1 MAQIPHFIEAGAYGL
16 LNDVLAGF
24 HSNNGYAQPNRFE
37 ILINAPS
44 KRALP
49 PNSGFQTNI
58 HAGRERKS
66 DIRSISL
73 RCDSI
78 SLPGRN
84 LSTMTD
90 SNIYGPT
97 REIVEGVTFA
107 EDINIVFNGS
117 SGLDERVF
125 FENWQRQAFNE
136 ETWNIGY
143 YKDYVADIDI
153 YLLDKQDKRRFGL
166 KIHEAFPKTIT
177 ATDLNYGTNNEIIK
191 TSVSFSFRYWTAL
204 NINQQAPNIHNKIF
218 QTVIDSAERNL
229 IRNQPSILNKLF

>member
-1 MAQIPHFIEAGAYGL
+1 MAEIPHFLEAGAFGV
-16 LNDVLAGF
+16 LNDVLSLF

-37 ILINAPS
+37 IVILSPS

-49 PNSGFQTNI
+49 WLSGGTNNI

-84 LSTMTD
+84 LSTTTD
-90 SNIYGPT
+90 SNIYGPV
-97 REIVEGVTFA
+97 REIVEGVTYA

-136 ETWNIGY
+136 ETWDVQYYNDYIGE
-143 YKDYVADIDI
+143 VEI
-153 YLLDKQDKRRFGL
+153 YLLDKQEQRRYGL
-166 KIHEAFPKTIT
+166 KLHEAFPKTVG
-177 ATDLNYGTNNEIIK
+177 ANELSMGSNGEIIK
-191 TSVSFSFRYWTAL
+191 TTVGFTFRFWTAL
-204 NINQQAPNIHNKIF
+204 NINQQSPSLGSKMIE
-218 QTVIDSAERNL
+218 TVVNVAERNL
-229 IRNQPSILNKLF
+229 TRNIPRLRLLL

>member
-1 MAQIPHFIEAGAYGL
+1 MAEIPHFIEAGAFGL
-16 LNDVLAGF
+16 LNDVLSLF

-37 ILINAPS
+37 ILILPPS

-49 PNSGFQTNI
+49 PNSGGTDNWL
-58 HAGRERKS
+58 AGAERKS

-84 LSTMTD
+84 LSTTTD
-90 SNIYGPT
+90 SNIYGPV
-97 REIVEGVTFA
+97 REIVEGVTYA

-136 ETWNIGY
+136 ETWDVEY
-143 YKDYVADIDI
+143 YNDYVGEVEI
-153 YLLDKQDKRRFGL
+153 YLLDKQEQRRYGL
-166 KIHEAFPKTIT
+166 KLHEAFPKTI
-177 ATDLNYGTNNEIIK
+177 ASNDLSMGSSGEIIK
-191 TSVSFSFRYWTAL
+191 TSIGFTFRFWTAL
-204 NINQQAPNIHNKIF
+204 NINQQAPSLGNRMIE
-218 QTVIDSAERNL
+218 TVVNVAERNL
-229 IRNQPSILNKLF
+229 TRNIPRLRLLL

>member
-1 MAQIPHFIEAGAYGL
+1 MAEIPHFIEAGAFGL
-16 LNDVLAGF
+16 LNDVLSLF

-37 ILINAPS
+37 ILILPPS

-49 PNSGFQTNI
+49 PNSGGTDNI
-58 HAGRERKS
+58 WSGAERKS

-136 ETWNIGY
+136 NTWDVLYYNDYIGE
-143 YKDYVADIDI
+143 VEI
-153 YLLDKQDKRRFGL
+153 YLLDKQEQRRYGL
-166 KIHEAFPKTIT
+166 KLHEAFPKTV
-177 ATDLNYGTNNEIIK
+177 AANELGMGMNCEIIK
-191 TSVSFSFRYWTAL
+191 TTVGFTFRFWSAL
-204 NINQQAPNIHNKIF
+204 NITQQSPSFGDRAAKTISNVF
-218 QTVIDSAERNL
+218 VRNL
-229 IRNQPSILNKLF
+229 TRNIPRLRLRL

>member
-1 MAQIPHFIEAGAYGL
+1 MAEIPNFIEAGAFGL
-16 LNDVLAGF
+16 LNDVLSLF

-37 ILINAPS
+37 ILILPPT

-49 PNSGFQTNI
+49 PNSGGTNNI

-90 SNIYGPT
+90 ANIYGPT

-117 SGLDERVF
+117 SSLDERVF

-136 ETWNIGY
+136 ETWDVEY
-143 YKDYVADIDI
+143 YNDYVGEVEI
-153 YLLDKQDKRRFGL
+153 YLLDKQEQRRYGL
-166 KIHEAFPKTIT
+166 KLHEAFPKTI
-177 ATDLNYGTNNEIIK
+177 AANELSMGTSGEIIK
-191 TSVSFSFRYWTAL
+191 TTVGFTFRFWSAL
-204 NINQQAPNIHNKIF
+204 SLEQQAPSLGDRMIE
-218 QTVIDSAERNL
+218 TVVNVAERNL
-229 IRNQPSILNKLF
+229 TRNIPRLRLLL

>member
-1 MAQIPHFIEAGAYGL
+1 MAEIPNFIEAGAFGL
-16 LNDVLAGF
+16 LNDVLSSF

-37 ILINAPS
+37 ILILPPS

-49 PNSGFQTNI
+49 PNSGGTNNI
-58 HAGRERKS
+58 FSGAERKS
-66 DIRSISL
+66 DIRSISM

-90 SNIYGPT
+90 ANIYGPT

-136 ETWNIGY
+136 ETWDVEY
-143 YKDYVADIDI
+143 YNDYVGEVEI
-153 YLLDKQDKRRFGL
+153 YLLDKQEQRRYGL
-166 KIHEAFPKTIT
+166 KLHEAFPKTV
-177 ATDLNYGTNNEIIK
+177 AANELGMGMNGEIIK
-191 TSVSFSFRYWTAL
+191 TTVGFTFRFWTAL
-204 NINQQAPNIHNKIF
+204 SINQQAPGLGDRMIN
-218 QTVIDSAERNL
+218 TVMNVAERNL
-229 IRNQPSILNKLF
+229 TRNIPRLRLLL

>member
-1 MAQIPHFIEAGAYGL
+1 MAEIPHFVEAGAFGL
-16 LNDVLAGF
+16 LNDVLSLF

-37 ILINAPS
+37 ILILPPS

-49 PNSGFQTNI
+49 PNSGGTDNWLS
-58 HAGRERKS
+58 GVERKS

-90 SNIYGPT
+90 ANIYGPT

-136 ETWNIGY
+136 ETWDVQYYNDYIGE
-143 YKDYVADIDI
+143 VEI
-153 YLLDKQDKRRFGL
+153 YLLDKQEQRRYGL
-166 KIHEAFPKTIT
+166 KLHEAFPKTI
-177 ATDLNYGTNNEIIK
+177 ASNDLSMGQSGEIIK
-191 TSVSFSFRYWTAL
+191 TTVGFTFRFWSAL
-204 NINQQAPNIHNKIF
+204 SLEQQAPSLGDKMIE
-218 QTVIDSAERNL
+218 TVVNVAERNL
-229 IRNQPSILNKLF
+229 TRNIPRLRLLL

>member
-1 MAQIPHFIEAGAYGL
+1 MAEIPHFIEAGAFGL
-16 LNDVLAGF
+16 LNDVLSLF

-37 ILINAPS
+37 ILILPPS

-49 PNSGFQTNI
+49 WLSGGTNNVFSG
-58 HAGRERKS
+58 AERKS

-90 SNIYGPT
+90 ANIYGPT

-117 SGLDERVF
+117 SSLDERVF

-136 ETWNIGY
+136 ETWDVEY
-143 YKDYVADIDI
+143 YNDYVGEVEI
-153 YLLDKQDKRRFGL
+153 YLLDKQEQRRYWL
-166 KIHEAFPKTIT
+166 KLHEAFPKTV
-177 ATDLNYGTNNEIIK
+177 AANELGMGMNGEIIK
-191 TSVSFSFRYWTAL
+191 TTVGFTFRFWTAL
-204 NINQQAPNIHNKIF
+204 SINQQAPGLGDRMIN
-218 QTVIDSAERNL
+218 TVMNVAERNL
-229 IRNQPSILNKLF
+229 TRNIPRLRLLL

>member
-1 MAQIPHFIEAGAYGL
+1 MAEIPHFLEAGAFGV
-16 LNDVLAGF
+16 LNDVLSLF

-49 PNSGFQTNI
+49 PNSGGTDNI
-58 HAGRERKS
+58 WSGAERKS

-84 LSTMTD
+84 LSTTTD
-90 SNIYGPT
+90 SNIYGPV
-97 REIVEGVTFA
+97 REIVEGVTYA

-136 ETWNIGY
+136 NTWDVEYYNDYIGE
-143 YKDYVADIDI
+143 VEI
-153 YLLDKQDKRRFGL
+153 YLLDKQEQRRYGL
-166 KIHEAFPKTIT
+166 KLHEAFPKTI
-177 ATDLNYGTNNEIIK
+177 ASNELSMGQSGEIIK
-191 TSVSFSFRYWTAL
+191 TSIGFTFRFWSAL
-204 NINQQAPNIHNKIF
+204 SLEQQAPSLGDKMIE
-218 QTVIDSAERNL
+218 TVVNVAERNL
-229 IRNQPSILNKLF
+229 TRNIPRLRLLL

>member
-1 MAQIPHFIEAGAYGL
+1 MAEIPHFIEAGAFGL
-16 LNDVLAGF
+16 LNDVLSLF

-37 ILINAPS
+37 ILILPPT

-49 PNSGFQTNI
+49 PNSGGTNNI

-90 SNIYGPT
+90 ANIYGPT

-117 SGLDERVF
+117 SSLDERVF

-136 ETWNIGY
+136 ETWDVEY
-143 YKDYVADIDI
+143 YNDYVGEVEI
-153 YLLDKQDKRRFGL
+153 YLLDKQEQRRYGL
-166 KIHEAFPKTIT
+166 KLHEAFPKTV
-177 ATDLNYGTNNEIIK
+177 AANELGMGMNGEIIK
-191 TSVSFSFRYWTAL
+191 TTVGFTFRFWTAL
-204 NINQQAPNIHNKIF
+204 SINQQAPGLGDRMIN
-218 QTVIDSAERNL
+218 TVMNVAERNL
-229 IRNQPSILNKLF
+229 TRNIPRLRLLL

>member
-1 MAQIPHFIEAGAYGL
+1 MAEIPHFLEAGAFGV
-16 LNDVLAGF
+16 LNDVLSLF

-49 PNSGFQTNI
+49 PNSGGTNNI
-58 HAGRERKS
+58 WSGAERKS

-84 LSTMTD
+84 LSAMTD

-97 REIVEGVTFA
+97 REIVEGVTYA

-125 FENWQRQAFNE
+125 FENWQRQAFDE
-136 ETWNIGY
+136 DTWDVQY
-143 YKDYVADIDI
+143 YNDYVGEVEI
-153 YLLDKQDKRRFGL
+153 YLLDKQEQRRYGL
-166 KIHEAFPKTIT
+166 KLHEAFPKTI
-177 ATDLNYGTNNEIIK
+177 AGNDLSMGSSGEIIK
-191 TSVSFSFRYWTAL
+191 ISVGFAFRFWSAL
-204 NINQQAPNIHNKIF
+204 NITQQSPSFGDRAADTISNVF
-218 QTVIDSAERNL
+218 VRNL
-229 IRNQPSILNKLF
+229 TRNIPRLRLLL

>member
-1 MAQIPHFIEAGAYGL
+1 MAEIPHFIEAGAFGV
-16 LNDVLAGF
+16 LNDVLSLF

-44 KRALP
+44 KRGLR
-49 PNSGFQTNI
+49 PNSGGTDNWLS
-58 HAGRERKS
+58 GVERKS

-125 FENWQRQAFNE
+125 FENWQRQAFRE
-136 ETWNIGY
+136 DTWDVEYYNDYIGE
-143 YKDYVADIDI
+143 VEI
-153 YLLDKQDKRRFGL
+153 YLLDKQEQRRYGL
-166 KIHEAFPKTIT
+166 KLHEAFPKTVG
-177 ATDLNYGTNNEIIK
+177 ANELGMGMNGEIIK
-191 TSVSFSFRYWTAL
+191 TTVGFTFRFWTAL
-204 NINQQAPNIHNKIF
+204 NINQQAPSLGDRMIE
-218 QTVIDSAERNL
+218 TVVNVAERNL
-229 IRNQPSILNKLF
+229 TRNIPRLRLLL

>member
-1 MAQIPHFIEAGAYGL
+1 MAVPSFLEGTAFGV
-16 LNDVLAGF
+16 LNDVLSLF

-49 PNSGFQTNI
+49 WLSGGTNNI
-58 HAGRERKS
+58 WSGAERKS

-84 LSTMTD
+84 LATGTD
-90 SNIYGPT
+90 TNIYGPT

-125 FENWQRQAFNE
+125 FENWQRQAFDEN
-136 ETWNIGY
+136 TWDVQY
-143 YKDYVADIDI
+143 YNDYVGEVEI
-153 YLLDKQDKRRFGL
+153 YLLDKQEQRRYGL
-166 KIHEAFPKTIT
+166 KLHEAFPKTI
-177 ATDLNYGTNNEIIK
+177 AGNELSMGSSGEIIK
-191 TSVSFSFRYWTAL
+191 TTVGFAFRFWTAL
-204 NINQQAPNIHNKIF
+204 NINQQAPGLGSRIADTLTNVAI
-218 QTVIDSAERNL
+218 RNL
-229 IRNQPSILNKLF
+229 TRNIPRLRLRL

>member
-1 MAQIPHFIEAGAYGL
+1 MAEIPHFIEAGAFGV
-16 LNDVLAGF
+16 LNDVLSLF

-44 KRALP
+44 KRGLR
-49 PNSGFQTNI
+49 PNSGGTDNVF
-58 HAGRERKS
+58 AGAERKS

-136 ETWNIGY
+136 NTWDVEYYNDYIGE
-143 YKDYVADIDI
+143 VEI
-153 YLLDKQDKRRFGL
+153 YLLDKQEQRRYGL
-166 KIHEAFPKTIT
+166 KLHEAFPKTVG
-177 ATDLNYGTNNEIIK
+177 ANELSMGSSGEIIK
-191 TSVSFSFRYWTAL
+191 TTVGFTFRFWTAL
-204 NINQQAPNIHNKIF
+204 NITQQSPSFGDRAAKTISNVF
-218 QTVIDSAERNL
+218 VRNL
-229 IRNQPSILNKLF
+229 TRNIPRLRLRL

>member
-1 MAQIPHFIEAGAYGL
+1 MAEIPNFIEAGAFGL
-16 LNDVLAGF
+16 LNDVLSSF

-37 ILINAPS
+37 ILILPPS

-49 PNSGFQTNI
+49 PNSGGTNNI
-58 HAGRERKS
+58 FSGAERKS
-66 DIRSISL
+66 DIRSISM

-90 SNIYGPT
+90 ANIYGPT

-136 ETWNIGY
+136 ETWDVEY
-143 YKDYVADIDI
+143 YNDYVGEVEI
-153 YLLDKQDKRRFGL
+153 YLLDKQEQRRYGL
-166 KIHEAFPKTIT
+166 KLHEAFPKTVG
-177 ATDLNYGTNNEIIK
+177 ANELGMGQNGEIIK
-191 TSVSFSFRYWTAL
+191 TTVGFTFRFWTAL
-204 NINQQAPNIHNKIF
+204 SINQQAPGLGDRMIN
-218 QTVIDSAERNL
+218 TVMNVAERNL
-229 IRNQPSILNKLF
+229 TRNIPRLRLLL

>member
-1 MAQIPHFIEAGAYGL
+1 MAEIPHFIEAGAFGL
-16 LNDVLAGF
+16 LNDVLSGF

-37 ILINAPS
+37 ILILPPS

-49 PNSGFQTNI
+49 PNSGGTNNI
-58 HAGRERKS
+58 FSGAERKS
-66 DIRSISL
+66 DIRSISM

-90 SNIYGPT
+90 ANIYGPT

-136 ETWNIGY
+136 ETWDVEY
-143 YKDYVADIDI
+143 YNDYVGEVEI
-153 YLLDKQDKRRFGL
+153 YLLDKQEQRRYGL
-166 KIHEAFPKTIT
+166 KLHEAFPKTV
-177 ATDLNYGTNNEIIK
+177 AANELGMGMSGEIIK
-191 TSVSFSFRYWTAL
+191 TTVGFTFRFWTAL
-204 NINQQAPNIHNKIF
+204 NKNQQAPNLGDRMIN
-218 QTVIDSAERNL
+218 TVMNVAERNL
-229 IRNQPSILNKLF
+229 TRNIPRLRLLL

>member
-1 MAQIPHFIEAGAYGL
+1 MAEIPHFIEAGAFGL
-16 LNDVLAGF
+16 LNDVLSLF

-37 ILINAPS
+37 ILILPPS

-49 PNSGFQTNI
+49 PNSGGTNNI
-58 HAGRERKS
+58 FSGAERKS
-66 DIRSISL
+66 DIRSISM

-90 SNIYGPT
+90 ANIYGPT

-136 ETWNIGY
+136 ETWDVEY
-143 YKDYVADIDI
+143 YNDYVGEVEI
-153 YLLDKQDKRRFGL
+153 YLLDKQEQRRYGL
-166 KIHEAFPKTIT
+166 KLHEAFPKTI
-177 ATDLNYGTNNEIIK
+177 ASNDLIMGSSGEIIK
-191 TSVSFSFRYWTAL
+191 TSIGFTFRFWTAL
-204 NINQQAPNIHNKIF
+204 SINQQAPGLGDRMIN
-218 QTVIDSAERNL
+218 TVMNVAERNL
-229 IRNQPSILNKLF
+229 TRNIPRLRLLL

>member
-37 ILINAPS
+37 ILLLAPS

-49 PNSGFQTNI
+49 PNSGAQDNI
-58 HAGRERKS
+58 HAGIERKS
-66 DIRSISL
+66 DVRSISL

-90 SNIYGPT
+90 ANIYGPT

-125 FENWQRQAFNE
+125 FENWQRQAFDE
-136 ETWNIGY
+136 DTWDVQY
-143 YKDYVADIDI
+143 YNDYVGEVEI
-153 YLLDKQDKRRFGL
+153 YLLDKQEQRRYGL
-166 KIHEAFPKTIT
+166 KLHEAFPKTI
-177 ATDLNYGTNNEIIK
+177 AGNELSMGSSGEIIK
-191 TSVSFSFRYWTAL
+191 TTVGFAFRFWTAL
-204 NINQQAPNIHNKIF
+204 SITQQSPSFGDRAAKTLSN
-218 QTVIDSAERNL
+218 VAVRNL
-229 IRNQPSILNKLF
+229 TRNIPRLRLRL

>member
-37 ILINAPS
+37 ILLLAPS

-49 PNSGFQTNI
+49 PNSGAQDNI
-58 HAGRERKS
+58 HAGIERKS
-66 DIRSISL
+66 DVRSISL

-84 LSTMTD
+84 LSAMTD

-97 REIVEGVTFA
+97 REIVEGVTYA

-136 ETWNIGY
+136 ETWDVQYYNDYIGE
-143 YKDYVADIDI
+143 VEI
-153 YLLDKQDKRRFGL
+153 YLLDKQEQRRYGL
-166 KIHEAFPKTIT
+166 KLHEAFPKTI
-177 ATDLNYGTNNEIIK
+177 AANELSMGSSGEIIK
-191 TSVSFSFRYWTAL
+191 TTVGFAFRFWTAL
-204 NINQQAPNIHNKIF
+204 SITQQSPSFGDRAAKTLSN
-218 QTVIDSAERNL
+218 VAVRNL
-229 IRNQPSILNKLF
+229 TRNIPRLRLRL

>member
-1 MAQIPHFIEAGAYGL
+1 MAEIPHFIEAGAFGL
-16 LNDVLAGF
+16 LNDVLSGF

-37 ILINAPS
+37 ILILPQS

-49 PNSGFQTNI
+49 PNSGGVNNI

-90 SNIYGPT
+90 ANIYGPT

-125 FENWQRQAFNE
+125 FENWQKQAFDE
-136 ETWNIGY
+136 KTWDVQY
-143 YKDYVADIDI
+143 YNDYVGEVEI
-153 YLLDKQDKRRFGL
+153 YLLDKQEQRRYGL
-166 KIHEAFPKTIT
+166 KLHEAFPKTVG
-177 ATDLNYGTNNEIIK
+177 ANELSMGSSGEIIK
-191 TSVSFSFRYWTAL
+191 TTVGFTFRFWTAL
-204 NINQQAPNIHNKIF
+204 SINQQAPNLGDRMIE
-218 QTVIDSAERNL
+218 TVVNVAERNL
-229 IRNQPSILNKLF
+229 TRNIPRLRLLL

>member
-1 MAQIPHFIEAGAYGL
+1 MAELPHFIEAGAFGL
-16 LNDVLAGF
+16 LNDVLSLF

-37 ILINAPS
+37 ILILPPT

-49 PNSGFQTNI
+49 PNSGGVNNVFS
-58 HAGRERKS
+58 GVERKS

-90 SNIYGPT
+90 ANIYGPT

-117 SGLDERVF
+117 SSLDERVF

-136 ETWNIGY
+136 ETWDVEY
-143 YKDYVADIDI
+143 YNDYVGEVEI
-153 YLLDKQDKRRFGL
+153 YLLDKQEQRRYGL
-166 KIHEAFPKTIT
+166 KLHEAFPKTI
-177 ATDLNYGTNNEIIK
+177 AANELSMGTSGEIIK
-191 TSVSFSFRYWTAL
+191 TTVGFTFRFWSAL
-204 NINQQAPNIHNKIF
+204 SLEQQAPSLGDRMIE
-218 QTVIDSAERNL
+218 TVVNVAERNL
-229 IRNQPSILNKLF
+229 TRNIPRLRLLL